1 MIVYKKMNA
10 QLLEAALKIRR
21 EMLGIIY
28 GKDESEFEGEFTRLS
43 AEYFTHG
50 DQTTVLAYDGEKA
63 IGCATICYITLMPT
77 FDHPSGK
84 RAHLMNVYVNA
95 DYRRQGI
102 AREMVTTLF
111 DEARERKV
119 GYVSLDATE
128 NGRPLYKT
136 LGFKE
141 NEENMGISIP

>member
-1 MIVYKKMNA
+1 MIVYKKVNA

-28 GKDESEFEGEFTRLS
+28 GKDESEFEVEFTRLS

-102 AREMVTTLF
+102 AREMVTTLL